1 MVVDD
6 PDISIFDL
14 DEKKVVNL
22 SYDYRNPMMDPSISF
37 GNKPTS
43 AMRWWFDG
51 EFMPSYDHGWWSTY
65 IDDPNEQ
72 GLIALYHTPV
82 PRKYQWFRVDGEF
95 GVFFSPESD
104 RQDGVFYDTDTDAY
118 YDFSETARKWW
129 YYVR

>member
-43 AMRWWFDG
+43 AMRW
-51 EFMPSYDHGWWSTY
+51 
-65 IDDPNEQ
+65 
-72 GLIALYHTPV
+72 
-82 PRKYQWFRVDGEF
+82 
-95 GVFFSPESD
+95 
-104 RQDGVFYDTDTDAY
+104 
-118 YDFSETARKWW
+118 
-129 YYVR
+129 